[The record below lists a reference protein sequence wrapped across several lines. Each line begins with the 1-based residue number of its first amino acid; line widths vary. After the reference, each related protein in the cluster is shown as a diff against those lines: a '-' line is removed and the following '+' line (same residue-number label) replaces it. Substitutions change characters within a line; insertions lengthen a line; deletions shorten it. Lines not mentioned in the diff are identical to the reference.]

1 MGVLKKGASSFKG
14 RQRRLCLCGIL
25 LEIAG
30 VRLTTVTDLEYYC
43 WNCSQK

>member
-1 MGVLKKGASSFKG
+1 LKKGASSFKG

-30 VRLTTVTDLEYYC
+30 VRFTNRCHWPWILLL
-43 WNCSQK
+43 KL